1 MLAALAG
8 ANIIYGMGMLESG
21 QTWSHEQLLIDND
34 IVKMV
39 KRTVQGIDVNEET
52 MAVELIK
59 RAHEIKNF
67 LHERHTIAH
76 MREASRPDLIDRN
89 TRGTW
94 EEKGSQDMTQ
104 LAREKARQIIQTHQP
119 DPIPDDI
126 KKGMREMVED
136 ARKELVPA

>member
-34 IVKMV
+34 IAKMV

-89 TRGTW
+89 TRGAW
-94 EEKGSQDMTQ
+94 EDKGSKDMTQ
-104 LAREKARQIIQTHQP
+104 LAREKARQIIQTHEP
-119 DPIPDDI
+119 DPIPDDV
-126 KKGMREMVED
+126 KKAMREMVEN

>member
-1 MLAALAG
+1 
-8 ANIIYGMGMLESG
+8 MGMLESG

-34 IVKMV
+34 IAKMV

-94 EEKGSQDMTQ
+94 EEKGSKDMTQ

-136 ARKELVPA
+136 ARKKLVPA

>member
-1 MLAALAG
+1 MLPALAG

-34 IVKMV
+34 IAKMV
-39 KRTVQGIDVNEET
+39 KRTVQGIDVTEET

-94 EEKGSQDMTQ
+94 EGKGSKDMTQ
-104 LAREKARQIIQTHQP
+104 LAREKARRIIQTHEP
-119 DPIPDDI
+119 DPLSDDV
-126 KKGMREMVED
+126 KKQMREMVED

>member
-1 MLAALAG
+1 
-8 ANIIYGMGMLESG
+8 MGMLESG
-21 QTWSHEQLLIDND
+21 QTWSHEQLVIDND

-67 LHERHTIAH
+67 LHERHTVAH

-94 EEKGSQDMTQ
+94 EDKGSKDMTE
-104 LAREKARQIIQTHQP
+104 LAQEKARQIIQTHQP
-119 DPIPDDI
+119 DPLPDNV
-126 KKGMREMVED
+126 KKTLQEIIEMASREE
-136 ARKELVPA
+136 API